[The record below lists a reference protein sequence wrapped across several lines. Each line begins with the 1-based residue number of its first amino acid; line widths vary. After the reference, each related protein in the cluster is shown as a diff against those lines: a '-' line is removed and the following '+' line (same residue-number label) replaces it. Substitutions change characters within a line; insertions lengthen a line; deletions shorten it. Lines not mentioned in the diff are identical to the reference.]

1 MNDMNAPGGMPTRY
15 DLRLLMCQTCGAPI
29 EAFPQGGQVRCAYCN
44 SIYMLEPRKERAE
57 DFVSAAPAQPL
68 TEAQRFEK
76 LRSQFGSTE
85 PHEFPPSGLRTLM
98 FRTTDPSY
106 LPSMLEK
113 WKEALRR
120 TQQGAADTDA
130 ELFWLTVFLRSQYMH
145 QRNYV
150 SARAVIETATEAVRA
165 PVFRTL
171 LHISLAGRALDG
183 GDLQAAESWLA
194 PIDPRPT
201 ILAVHT
207 DLALVRSRMALM
219 RGDWQ
224 GVFRHLGR
232 FAREVPIAQAD
243 DVIACMMR
251 ATAHEGLGDMASAH
265 RALWEVGRDIG
276 GKIFGPKKVRLF
288 RDSYP
293 NLLLCPGTYDKFL
306 KGVTLRRT
314 LLVLVLVLVLLGAL
328 SIAFI

>member
-1 MNDMNAPGGMPTRY
+1 MNTNGGIPTRY
-15 DLRLLMCQTCGAPI
+15 DLRLLLCQTCGAPI

-44 SIYMLEPRKERAE
+44 SIYTLAPRKERAE
-57 DFVSAAPAQPL
+57 DFSSAAPAQPL
-68 TEAQRFEK
+68 TEEQRFEK
-76 LRSQFGSTE
+76 LRSQFLSSE
-85 PHEFPPSGLRTLM
+85 PHEFPPAGLRRLAM
-98 FRTTDPSY
+98 RCTDPSA
-106 LPSMLEK
+106 LPTMLKQWNEVLK
-113 WKEALRR
+113 R
-120 TQQGAADTDA
+120 TLQGATDTDA

-150 SARAVIETATEAVRA
+150 SARAVTETATEAVRA
-165 PVFRTL
+165 PIFRTL
-171 LHISLAGRALDG
+171 LHISLAGRACDG

-232 FAREVPIAQAD
+232 FADEVPIAAAD
-243 DVIACMMR
+243 DVLACMLR

-265 RALWEVGRDIG
+265 RALWEVGRNIL
-276 GKIFGPKKVRLF
+276 GKIFAPKKVRLF

-293 NLLLCPGTYDKFL
+293 NLPLCPRTCDAFL

-314 LLVLVLVLVLLGAL
+314 LLVLALVLVLLGAL
-328 SIAFI
+328 SIFVVPML